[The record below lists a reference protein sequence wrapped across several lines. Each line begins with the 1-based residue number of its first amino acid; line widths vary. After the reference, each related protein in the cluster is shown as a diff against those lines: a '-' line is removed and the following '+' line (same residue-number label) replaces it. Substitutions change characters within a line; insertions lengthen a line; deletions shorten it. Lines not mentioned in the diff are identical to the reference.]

1 MPYTAA
7 QLGHRDGRFTL
18 SVYAHA
24 FKHRSK
30 LTGAEGKAYDTALQW
45 ARLGTN
51 AADGARPVIDI
62 DNARERIPTS

>member
-30 LTGAEGKAYDTALQW
+30 LTGAE
-45 ARLGTN
+45 ARHTTRRFLS
-51 AADGARPVIDI
+51 AI
-62 DNARERIPTS
+62 